1 MMRKTTTKEKKP
13 ITINVI
19 VINKPSNEAIMNTAK
34 ILKTLGTS
42 A

>member
-1 MMRKTTTKEKKP
+1 MRETTTKKKKP
-13 ITINVI
+13 ITITVRVFNE
-19 VINKPSNEAIMNTAK
+19 PSKEAIINTAK

>member
-1 MMRKTTTKEKKP
+1 MGKTTKKKKE
-13 ITINVI
+13 ITINVT
-19 VINKPSNEAIMNTAK
+19 VINKPSQKAIINTAK

>member
-1 MMRKTTTKEKKP
+1 MKKATGKKKKP
-13 ITINVI
+13 IVI
-19 VINKPSNEAIMNTAK
+19 TVRVFNEPSREAIINTAR

>member
-1 MMRKTTTKEKKP
+1 MGETTTKKKKP
-13 ITINVI
+13 ITITVRIFNE
-19 VINKPSNEAIMNTAK
+19 PSKETIINTAK

>member
-1 MMRKTTTKEKKP
+1 MGKTATKKKKP
-13 ITINVI
+13 VPITVRVFNE
-19 VINKPSNEAIMNTAK
+19 PSKEAIINTAK

>member
-1 MMRKTTTKEKKP
+1 MRKTTTNEKKP

-19 VINKPSNEAIMNTAK
+19 VINKPSNGVIMNTAT
-34 ILKTLGTS
+34 ILKTLGNP

>member
-1 MMRKTTTKEKKP
+1 MGEATTKKKKSV
-13 ITINVI
+13 TIMVRVFNE
-19 VINKPSNEAIMNTAK
+19 PSNEAIMNTAK